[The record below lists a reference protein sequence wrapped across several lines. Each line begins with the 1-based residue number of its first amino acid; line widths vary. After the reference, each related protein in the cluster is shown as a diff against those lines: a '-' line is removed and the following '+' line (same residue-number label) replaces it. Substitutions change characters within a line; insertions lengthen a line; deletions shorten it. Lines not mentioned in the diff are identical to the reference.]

1 MTYQEAFKELQEIAQ
16 RIDSEQLDLDMIENL
31 LSRADELS
39 AICKNSLRRVGDKL
53 NDFQQSQ
60 FQE

>member
-1 MTYQEAFKELQEIAQ
+1 MTYQEAFKELKVIAQ
-16 RIDSEQLDLDMIENL
+16 RIDSEELDLDMIESL

-39 AICKNSLRRVGDKL
+39 TICKNSLRRVGDKL
-53 NDFQQSQ
+53 NEFQQSQ

>member
-1 MTYQEAFKELQEIAQ
+1 MTYQEAFTELKKIAQ
-16 RIDSEQLDLDMIENL
+16 RIDSEQLDLDTIESL

-39 AICKNSLRRVGDKL
+39 TVCKNALRRVSDKL

>member
-1 MTYQEAFKELQEIAQ
+1 MTYQEAFKELKEIAQ
-16 RIDSEQLDLDMIENL
+16 RIDSENLDLDQIEKL
-31 LSRADELS
+31 LSRSDELS
-39 AICKNSLRRVGDKL
+39 SICKNSLRRVSDKL

>member
-1 MTYQEAFKELQEIAQ
+1 MTYQEAFKELKEIAQ
-16 RIDSEQLDLDMIENL
+16 RIDSENLDLDQIEKL

-39 AICKNSLRRVGDKL
+39 SICKNSLRRVSDKL

-60 FQE
+60 FLE